1 MIIRKDGFG
10 WKLFIRVMTDIYL
23 LFLNPGSLIKVM
35 AERITGPLS
44 CRCGIMYRFGM
55 FGLQR
60 SSDCFRSRNT
70 LPHSDVFFSYL
81 KIILHNCG
89 YVCQTVLMTIT
100 SFKQRQDILIF
111 PSTCP
116 YVCLC
121 ILVGVKFLLFS

>member
-60 SSDCFRSRNT
+60 SLDCFRSRNT

-89 YVCQTVLMTIT
+89 YVSNCADDNDLFI
-100 SFKQRQDILIF
+100 QRQENLIF
-111 PSTCP
+111 QSKCL
-116 YVCLC
+116 YMCLC
-121 ILVGVKFLLFS
+121 VLGGGQIEILF